1 MVMYRS
7 SFGDRITIVPPR
19 SYPLEKPMLDQPT
32 TRRPPARERA
42 MLFKRAQTFV
52 AKANFDGAIAC
63 MDAVLIRDRQNSTAF
78 FQRGTM
84 KIAKDDIDGAV
95 TDLSDAIRIDPRY
108 LDAYINRGNALLS
121 KQQY

>member
-1 MVMYRS
+1 MRRYRS
-7 SFGDRITIVPPR
+7 SYHDRITIVPPR
-19 SYPLEKPMLDQPT
+19 HIHWRKPMTDQPT

-42 MLFKRAQTFV
+42 TLFKRAQTFA

-84 KIAKDDIDGAV
+84 KIAKNDIDGAV
-95 TDLSDAIRIDPRY
+95 ADLSDAIRIDPRY

-121 KQQY
+121 KQ